1 MDTIET
7 DVLIIGGGGAA
18 ALAALY
24 ISDKGAKATIL
35 SKTGF
40 IGGATVQASGAFALT
55 VDPMDSPD
63 TFYRDMLRSGEG
75 INSKHLVRVLTRNA
89 YKDFI
94 ELEKWLVRLDRSET
108 SEVRCVKKTEGHS
121 YIRSYADR
129 RQMHGI
135 LSALFL
141 SVNLAGPDVFENR
154 FVLKI
159 FKDEE
164 KVTGI
169 LALNL
174 KRGSFE
180 LYRPKVVILATGGC
194 GQVYKYTTN
203 SMELTGDGHAYAFDL
218 GLPLIDMEMIQ
229 FLPLAFPFPESYR
242 GTILGMSSN
251 FGKKVKFLNGLG
263 ERFME
268 KYAPEKMEYATRD
281 VAARAIYREI
291 KEGRGTPEKAVLIDP
306 TECDRSELEKYSKSF
321 GSIYKLLG
329 ETFGQEAAE
338 WRKPFLAVPS
348 QHFVM
353 GGIKIDEKGHT
364 GVRNLLAVGEVAG
377 GVHGANRL
385 GGAALTEVLVFG
397 KAVGEEAARIVRE
410 DQGTRVDQKHLENM
424 VSEEVK
430 RVTGFFETP
439 AFDFIRPYIL
449 KEKIQNIMWEKAS
462 IIRKQSDMEE
472 AWRELLEIKEILIP
486 KMRVQSPGRIMNR
499 DWIDSLE
506 VENML
511 KVSRIILKACIFRTE
526 SRGAHFREDFAEK
539 NDLEWLKNVVIQK
552 TADGKIGCRQAPI
565 EAL

>member
-7 DVLIIGGGGAA
+7 DILIIGGGGAA

-24 ISDKGAKATIL
+24 ISGGGSKTTIL
-35 SKTGF
+35 SKSGF

-63 TFYRDMLRSGEG
+63 TFFEDMLRSGEG
-75 INSKHLVRVLTRNA
+75 INNQYLVKALTENA
-89 YKDFI
+89 YEDFVG
-94 ELEKWLVRLDRSET
+94 LEKWLVRLDRSET

-121 YIRSYADR
+121 FIRSYADR

-141 SVNLAGPDVFENR
+141 AVNLAGPEVLENR
-154 FVLKI
+154 FVTKI
-159 FKDEE
+159 FRDGE
-164 KVTGI
+164 KVTGV

-174 KRGSFE
+174 KSGSFE
-180 LYRPKVVILATGGC
+180 LYRPKMVILATGGF

-203 SMELTGDGHAYAFDL
+203 SMELTGDGYTYAFDL

-281 VAARAIYREI
+281 IAARAIYREI
-291 KEGRGTPEKAVLIDP
+291 KEGRGTPEEAILVDP
-306 TECDRSELEKYSKSF
+306 TECDQSELEKYSKSF
-321 GSIYKLLG
+321 MSIYKLLG

-338 WRKPFLAVPS
+338 WKKPFQAVPS

-353 GGIKIDEKGHT
+353 GGIKIDEKGRT
-364 GVRNLLAVGEVAG
+364 GLINLLAVGEVAG

-397 KAVGEEAARIVRE
+397 KAIGEEAARIIRE
-410 DQGTRVDQKHLENM
+410 DQGKRIDQAGLKSM

-430 RVTGFFETP
+430 RVTRLFSP
-439 AFDFIRPYIL
+439 LPSDFVRPYKV

-462 IIRKQSDMEE
+462 IIRRQSEMEE
-472 AWRELLEIKEILIP
+472 AWRELVKIEETLIP
-486 KMRVQSPGRIMNR
+486 RMRLHSPGRIMNR
-499 DWIDSLE
+499 DLVDGLE
-506 VENML
+506 AVNML
-511 KVSRIILKACIFRTE
+511 KVAKIILRACISRTE
-526 SRGAHFREDFAEK
+526 SRGAHFREDFPEK
-539 NDLEWLKNVVIQK
+539 NDREWLKNVVIQK
-552 TADGKIGCRQAPI
+552 TSDEEIGCRQAPI
-565 EAL
+565 ETL